1 MTHED
6 ESISLTESP
15 GSTLVERNSHRALL
29 GLGLTDSFRHLH
41 PYTRKYTCFSTW
53 SKWAGPDDEAAK
65 RIDLILSPML
75 PLDAIIL
82 PRNDFSDHTAVY
94 AEYLINTTAPTKQLS
109 PALHNAQPTTISG
122 LHIANQK
129 AQLPTSRAHQT
140 TLTCSS
146 QRTADD
152 DIWFAHREPEG
163 AAPNLPPHQTSQTR
177 RRKRGRGQP

>member
-1 MTHED
+1 MQYPPGWNMRQSSENVFKSYLRQLLDAAAASCASVIVAGDFQVAMTHDD

-65 RIDLILSPML
+65 RIDLILSPMF

-82 PRNDFSDHTAVY
+82 PRNNFSD
-94 AEYLINTTAPTKQLS
+94 QLPS
-109 PALHNAQPTTISG
+109 TSANIRSTISV
-122 LHIANQK
+122 LCYFT
-129 AQLPTSRAHQT
+129 PST
-140 TLTCSS
+140 
-146 QRTADD
+146 
-152 DIWFAHREPEG
+152 
-163 AAPNLPPHQTSQTR
+163 PPVL
-177 RRKRGRGQP
+177 